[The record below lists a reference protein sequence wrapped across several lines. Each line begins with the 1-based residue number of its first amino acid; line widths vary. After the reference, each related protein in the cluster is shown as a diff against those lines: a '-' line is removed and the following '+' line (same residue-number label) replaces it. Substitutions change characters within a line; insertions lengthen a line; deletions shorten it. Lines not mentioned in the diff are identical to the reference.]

1 VASFDAKQR
10 LVEDLFSRAPS
21 KTKWAEEM
29 AGLSASLTGAS
40 EYELDKLD
48 PMSEQE
54 LTRIFPRASATVMK
68 DPLTL
73 QDKQRIHDN
82 IRRDP
87 YTGIALFT
95 YCYFMLGPE
104 SNITMGLNRKYA
116 NEQRK
121 KDQMDFIQNN
131 AEYLDILEDIMNRDD
146 DMDLQTRK
154 LQLVFQGSAFGR
166 AVMIKQYDKRLLPC
180 RLIPLSPTRL
190 GRVWIDRKT
199 WEFLGVEYNDY
210 SRDHRILLAK
220 DIIHYENNDMMITPR
235 SRYYGMSMLE
245 STMALGE
252 RNRVANE
259 IAMPEIMRKD
269 WHPLITVRVNTGS
282 QTKLNKVR
290 DMFSMPGKNYV
301 YNDDIEVNVHP
312 IPHDLDK
319 LQSAIENGAKDINRA
334 LTVPQGIGW
343 SYDPN
348 HATMENSLLAWYNG
362 VLAFKR
368 SHLDS
373 VLWLQLYKPQLET
386 IWTERQMSQMRL
398 LDMSGMVN
406 QLVQNAEQ
414 YQQQQEN
421 GNGNGKPA
429 LPFRITTEFKNIK
442 TTGFLELSS
451 ALLGWEAAGIITPE
465 IARTE
470 GGLGQYNDDMAEHE
484 QKQALLP
491 NNLLS
496 QEQNMMGTMMGQGI
510 QGVNPIN
517 TSTGQTAVNALP
529 SGQPH
534 ASTSG

>member
-1 VASFDAKQR
+1 VATFDAKQR

-29 AGLSASLTGAS
+29 AGLASGLTGAS
-40 EYELDKLD
+40 EYELEKLD
-48 PMSEQE
+48 PLSEQE

-116 NEQRK
+116 NEERK
-121 KDQMDFIQNN
+121 KEQMQFIQNN

-166 AVMIKQYDKRLLPC
+166 AVMIKQYDKRFLPC

-282 QTKLNKVR
+282 QTKLNQVR

-301 YNDDIEVNVHP
+301 YNDDIEVNVHA

-319 LQSAIENGAKDINRA
+319 LQAAIENGAKDINRA

-386 IWTERQMSQMRL
+386 IWADRQMSNFRL
-398 LDMSGMVN
+398 LDMNTMVD
-406 QLVQNAEQ
+406 QLVQKSEDLN
-414 YQQQQEN
+414 N
-421 GNGNGKPA
+421 NNGKPQ

-491 NNLLS
+491 NNLLQ
-496 QEQNMMGTMMGQGI
+496 QEQVMGQAQGQQQQTQGI
-510 QGVNPIN
+510 AGVNPIN
-517 TSTGQTAVNALP
+517 VSTGQTAMSALP